1 MAELLGGSLC
11 LVCARSVGPSGVL
24 ALLALAALLGLPL
37 LGRIR
42 GALRRETYPLQREQA
57 VESAAEVLFRELVA
71 AELAGLQVEEELE
84 ETQRERALDL
94 SALSEANSLSR
105 RFSPDGQRRIRE
117 ARFLMAEEVRLRGEA
132 REKAESLLLA
142 VEEESRTLRKA
153 YELRE
158 QQLLG
163 WAESTGRT
171 FGTAE
176 SG

>member
-1 MAELLGGSLC
+1 M
-11 LVCARSVGPSGVL
+11 L

-71 AELAGLQVEEELE
+71 AELAGLQVEEVE

-132 REKAESLLLA
+132 REKAEGLLLA